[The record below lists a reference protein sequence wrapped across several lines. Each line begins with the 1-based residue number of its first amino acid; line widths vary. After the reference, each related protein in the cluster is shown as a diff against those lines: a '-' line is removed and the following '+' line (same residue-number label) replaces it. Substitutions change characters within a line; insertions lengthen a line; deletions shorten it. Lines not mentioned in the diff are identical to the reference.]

1 MRLQIVSKR
10 WSTGRG
16 NFTSVERFCSLL
28 IPDFGASHGKL
39 MKIPYRLGQWLKGL
53 SNSRVAGAFP
63 GPYNSYS
70 AQIELQGIWEAFKK
84 KPDVVF
90 FPYADYDYYY
100 MQWGKKWIGCK
111 VVLWSFFSEW
121 ELKNRFK
128 NLKHFEKADLILV
141 AGHGQFRYMSSQLP
155 NSNVRFFPLGV
166 DTSFF
171 APTQEWDPF
180 TIVHSGANR
189 RDFDTLIRA
198 FDRLVVHYPQCRLE
212 LIGASSAREKIPYR
226 QYLTIHGELSDSEM
240 LKVYQKS
247 NFLVL
252 SVTDGGS
259 SNSLNEGMA
268 CGLPV
273 IVTAVTNITDYV
285 DDSFSLL
292 FGINDDLEL
301 FEKMMVL
308 MGNREVRDRY
318 SKNARNHALQYD
330 WFKLKDD
337 FYELLSSQGCHA

>member
-10 WSTGRG
+10 WSSGRG
-16 NFTSVERFCSLL
+16 SFTSVERFCSLL

-39 MKIPYRLGQWLKGL
+39 MKIPYRLGQWLKGF
-53 SNSRVAGAFP
+53 SNSRVAADLP

-70 AQIELQGIWEAFKK
+70 AQIELQGLWEAFKR

-100 MQWGKKWIGCK
+100 MQWLKIVIGCK

-121 ELKNRFK
+121 ELKNRFN
-128 NLKHFEKADLILV
+128 NLKHFKRADLILV
-141 AGHGQFRYMSSQLP
+141 AGLGQFKYMRSQLP
-155 NSNVRFFPLGV
+155 DSNVRFFPLGV

-171 APTQEWDPF
+171 TPTQQWDPF

-198 FDRLVVHYPQCRLE
+198 FDLLIVHYPQCRLE
-212 LIGASSAREKIPYR
+212 LIGANSVREKIPGR
-226 QYLTIHGELSDSEM
+226 PYLTLHGELSDVEM
-240 LKVYQKS
+240 LAVYQKS

-273 IVTAVTNITDYV
+273 VVTAVTNITDYV

-292 FGINDDLEL
+292 FAVNDHVQL

-308 MGNREVRDRY
+308 MENRELRDRY

-330 WFKLKDD
+330 WVKLKDD
-337 FYELLSSQGCHA
+337 FFALMTSL